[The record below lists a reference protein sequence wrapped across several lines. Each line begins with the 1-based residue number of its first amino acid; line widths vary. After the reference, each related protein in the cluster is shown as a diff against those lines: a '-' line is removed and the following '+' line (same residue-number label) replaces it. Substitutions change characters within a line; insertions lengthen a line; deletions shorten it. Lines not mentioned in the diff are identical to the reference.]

1 MPPPSQLQ
9 VQHENPYLN
18 MGGSVMHLPSSQVQQ
33 LGGQTGGG
41 GGSSSQLMCRSES
54 IQLVLDC
61 SQGSGLCLAPIPSS
75 KTNDRLVYQ
84 IVQIVKD
91 SVADRSGCIQKGDR
105 LMAVNKLY
113 NLDLQT
119 VRQLLGDRILHDQL
133 VNGQTSANWVELE
146 VEFDMFDSVIPS
158 SGVFNVKLARN
169 GSNGLGITVNATNDG
184 KGSSTSVNNSNGGS
198 GNGNPTFV
206 ITDVKPGSP
215 AHRTGSL
222 RAGDVLL
229 AVDSYQLQ
237 HYNVD
242 SLLKDSKGDFTMLTI
257 KRTSL
262 PDFLFDTQQRNTN
275 PIYSNAVPGGT
286 VVTTK
291 SCSEPR
297 LDLPR
302 PSMEKIIQQHQQ
314 QQNQQPLDIYQ
325 PLELESPSYSYVPH
339 PMTQLRRPYIMD
351 ENRIIPEDPYGE
363 IEGYSEYFQTFY
375 KLVTEE
381 PF

>member
-1 MPPPSQLQ
+1 MHQ
-9 VQHENPYLN
+9 ENPYLN
-18 MGGSVMHLPSSQVQQ
+18 MGGSVMHLGNMQSQNHPLDRQN
-33 LGGQTGGG
+33 

-61 SQGSGLCLAPIPSS
+61 SQGSGLCLAPLPSS

-84 IVQIVKD
+84 IVQILKD

-105 LMAVNKLY
+105 LLAVNKLY
-113 NLDLQT
+113 NLELQT
-119 VRQLLGDRILHDQL
+119 VRQLLGDTKNSNQMLG
-133 VNGQTSANWVELE
+133 GQASANWVELE

-184 KGSSTSVNNSNGGS
+184 KGSTCSVNNSNGNG
-198 GNGNPTFV
+198 GGGGNPTFV

-237 HYNVD
+237 HFNVD
-242 SLLKDSKGDFTMLTI
+242 ALLKDTKGDYTTLTI

-262 PDFLFDTQQRNTN
+262 PDFLFDTQQRSVN
-275 PIYSNAVPGGT
+275 PIYSNAVAGGT
-286 VVTTK
+286 VVTAK

-302 PSMEKIIQQHQQ
+302 VSVETAIQQ
-314 QQNQQPLDIYQ
+314 QQQPIDIYQ
-325 PLELESPSYSYVPH
+325 PLELESPSYHYVPH
-339 PMTQLRRPYIMD
+339 PMTQLRRPYIMG
-351 ENRIIPEDPYGE
+351 EAATTNRIIPEDPYGE

-375 KLVTEE
+375 K
-381 PF
+381 

>member
-1 MPPPSQLQ
+1 MTLGHPQ
-9 VQHENPYLN
+9 
-18 MGGSVMHLPSSQVQQ
+18 PSSSSTGQ
-33 LGGQTGGG
+33 QTG
-41 GGSSSQLMCRSES
+41 SSTQLMCRSES

-61 SQGSGLCLAPIPSS
+61 SQGSGLCLAPMPSS
-75 KTNDRLVYQ
+75 KSNDRLVYQ

-105 LMAVNKLY
+105 LLAVNKLY

-119 VRQLLGDRILHDQL
+119 VRQLLGDIKNPNHGLMGG
-133 VNGQTSANWVELE
+133 GQASANWVELE

-184 KGSSTSVNNSNGGS
+184 KGSTSSVNNTSNGGS
-198 GNGNPTFV
+198 NPTFV

-229 AVDSYQLQ
+229 AVDAYQLQ
-237 HYNVD
+237 HFNVD
-242 SLLKDSKGDFTMLTI
+242 ALLKDTKGDFTTLTI

-262 PDFLFDTQQRNTN
+262 PDFLFDTQQRSQGN
-275 PIYSNAVPGGT
+275 PIYSNATPGGT

-302 PSMEKIIQQHQQ
+302 VSMEKQQ
-314 QQNQQPLDIYQ
+314 QQQSPLDIYQ

-339 PMTQLRRPYIMD
+339 PMTQLRRPYMMGD
-351 ENRIIPEDPYGE
+351 ATTMERIIPEDPYGE

-375 KLVTEE
+375 K
-381 PF
+381 

>member
-1 MPPPSQLQ
+1 MPPPGTQQIHLQ
-9 VQHENPYLN
+9 ENPYHTMALS
-18 MGGSVMHLPSSQVQQ
+18 G
-33 LGGQTGGG
+33 TGASNAAT
-41 GGSSSQLMCRSES
+41 GSSSQLMCRSES

-61 SQGSGLCLAPIPSS
+61 SQGSGLCLAPLPPSA

-105 LMAVNKLY
+105 LLAVNKLY
-113 NLDLQT
+113 NLDVQT
-119 VRQLLGDRILHDQL
+119 VRQLLGDMKTPQQL
-133 VNGQTSANWVELE
+133 LGGPASANWVELE

-169 GSNGLGITVNATNDG
+169 GANGLGITVNATNDG
-184 KGSSTSVNNSNGGS
+184 KGSTNSVNNGGGGGG
-198 GNGNPTFV
+198 GNSPTFV

-237 HYNVD
+237 HFNVD
-242 SLLKDSKGDFTMLTI
+242 ALLKENKGDFTTLTI

-262 PDFLFDTQQRNTN
+262 PDFLFDAQQQQQRRSPN
-275 PIYSNAVPGGT
+275 PIYSNATPGGT
-286 VVTTK
+286 VVTATK

-297 LDLPR
+297 LDLSR
-302 PSMEKIIQQHQQ
+302 GISLDKGVQAQQ
-314 QQNQQPLDIYQ
+314 QMPTIDVYQ
-325 PLELESPSYSYVPH
+325 PLELESPSYGYLPH
-339 PMTQLRRPYIMD
+339 PMTQLRRPYIMMGG
-351 ENRIIPEDPYGE
+351 ESVTPTNRMIPEDPYGE

-375 KLVTEE
+375 K
-381 PF
+381 

>member
-1 MPPPSQLQ
+1 M
-9 VQHENPYLN
+9 
-18 MGGSVMHLPSSQVQQ
+18 Q
-33 LGGQTGGG
+33 LGHAQSQGNGQSS
-41 GGSSSQLMCRSES
+41 GSSSQLMCRSES

-61 SQGSGLCLAPIPSS
+61 SQGSGLCLAPLPSS
-75 KTNDRLVYQ
+75 KSNDRLVYQ

-105 LMAVNKLY
+105 LLAVNKLY
-113 NLDLQT
+113 SLDLQT
-119 VRQLLGDRILHDQL
+119 VRQLLGDIKHPNQMLPG
-133 VNGQTSANWVELE
+133 GQASANWVELE

-184 KGSSTSVNNSNGGS
+184 KGSTNSVNNNGGGS
-198 GNGNPTFV
+198 GGGGNPTFV

-229 AVDSYQLQ
+229 AVDAYQLQ
-237 HYNVD
+237 HFNVD
-242 SLLKDSKGDFTMLTI
+242 ALLKDTKGDYTTLTI

-262 PDFLFDTQQRNTN
+262 PDFLFDTQQRSTN
-275 PIYSNAVPGGT
+275 PIYSNATTGGT
-286 VVTTK
+286 VVTSK

-302 PSMEKIIQQHQQ
+302 ASMEKQQ
-314 QQNQQPLDIYQ
+314 QQQPLDIYQ

-339 PMTQLRRPYIMD
+339 PMTQLRRPYIMG
-351 ENRIIPEDPYGE
+351 ESAAAATMERIIPEDPYGE

-375 KLVTEE
+375 K
-381 PF
+381 